1 MSRSCFWDCYGE
13 RVRQLLAKF
22 FLFFFFSFL
31 FFSFFFKSKLTVP
44 EVNSTQFPVAN
55 CLLSS
60 AKETSKFTQ
69 QEGTKKRTAKRLCMT
84 NVTGLLLA
92 SFVVIFTYHSYVLV
106 FYKKVCLKKDEVW
119 RKVIS
124 NKIIVTLVTQGLP
137 SSFLSSPVAQVHY

>member
-1 MSRSCFWDCYGE
+1 MCPAVVSGIVTGNASVSFWPS
-13 RVRQLLAKF
+13 
-22 FLFFFFSFL
+22 FFFFFFL
-31 FFSFFFKSKLTVP
+31 FFSFLFFKSKLTVP

-92 SFVVIFTYHSYVLV
+92 SFVVIFTYH
-106 FYKKVCLKKDEVW
+106 
-119 RKVIS
+119 
-124 NKIIVTLVTQGLP
+124 
-137 SSFLSSPVAQVHY
+137 

>member
-1 MSRSCFWDCYGE
+1 MCPAVVSGIVTGNASVSFWPS
-13 RVRQLLAKF
+13 F
-22 FLFFFFSFL
+22 FFFFSL
-31 FFSFFFKSKLTVP
+31 LLFSFFFKSKLTVP

-92 SFVVIFTYHSYVLV
+92 SFVVIFTYH
-106 FYKKVCLKKDEVW
+106 
-119 RKVIS
+119 
-124 NKIIVTLVTQGLP
+124 
-137 SSFLSSPVAQVHY
+137 